1 MKAMEEVVEFLGEFC
16 GDKVAGVGKGTD
28 LVGSLQKSFNPEMK
42 LPSTSAFAGC
52 FVSMKFSENA
62 HKKALKKKETLAPEV
77 MEKTITV
84 IAVPVM
90 ISLIPCPV
98 ILLLN
103 GSTRFSEQMT
113 RYRAPILRKQHR
125 QPVTASATLENYLT

>member
-52 FVSMKFSENA
+52 FVSMKLSENA
-62 HKKALKKKETLAPEV
+62 HKKAFKKKETLAPEV

-84 IAVPVM
+84 IAVVTRLWRHWNASLYICMPVYDFFD
-90 ISLIPCPV
+90 S
-98 ILLLN
+98 
-103 GSTRFSEQMT
+103 
-113 RYRAPILRKQHR
+113 
-125 QPVTASATLENYLT
+125 